1 MNEDKEKVVEETTNG
16 TNETKEEIKTDFS
29 EEEAKIASENVG
41 KLLQLMDK
49 YKPLR
54 ERRIDKF
61 NKLKEDYE
69 KLPENSYK
77 RKQIA
82 MKMLELSKKINP
94 KTVWDSSKG
103 TYTKEKKDE

>member
-1 MNEDKEKVVEETTNG
+1 MNEDKEKAVEEATNG
-16 TNETKEEIKTDFS
+16 ANKTKEEMKTDFS

-69 KLPENSYK
+69 KLPEDSYK

-82 MKMLELSKKINP
+82 IKMLELSKKINP
-94 KTVWDSSKG
+94 KTFWDSSNG
-103 TYTKEKKDE
+103 TYKKEKKDE

>member
-1 MNEDKEKVVEETTNG
+1 MDEEVKEEIKEEA
-16 TNETKEEIKTDFS
+16 KEEIKTDFS